1 MFGAPKHGTEN
12 VVWDRRLG
20 DDVHAFDLWYVEPA
34 DERGSGVRRTLTCTV
49 VPLRSSCPRLRVA
62 PRDVADE
69 VARAFGGEEVRL
81 ELEAFDRRFR
91 VETEDVRFTDAFL
104 DQRLMGALLRLPEG
118 VSVDV
123 NEDVLL
129 LSAPLLPAEQVLV
142 LFDTAV
148 AIGRW
153 IPRVVSSLFPR
164 DPNEG
169 RTSTAGSGGAGVP
182 SPPAP
187 ISLDRRLKARDRGRQ
202 FDVSSAKWQATRW
215 PERIDR
221 RGGTSAEHASGF
233 PSCSRSQHRVWN
245 GHPEGGAAGLG
256 ISPRSTMRSRVAS
269 TTGSGIGTA
278 ESNATV

>member
-1 MFGAPKHGTEN
+1 MLLCEHAGLEFTPMDLRLDTAWLPFPMFGAPKHGTEN

-34 DERGSGVRRTLTCTV
+34 DERGSGVRRTLTCAV

-91 VETEDVRFTDAFL
+91 VETEDVRFADAFL

-148 AIGRW
+148 AIRAPDPAGRLEPVP
-153 IPRVVSSLFPR
+153 PR
-164 DPNEG
+164 
-169 RTSTAGSGGAGVP
+169 
-182 SPPAP
+182 
-187 ISLDRRLKARDRGRQ
+187 
-202 FDVSSAKWQATRW
+202 
-215 PERIDR
+215 PER
-221 RGGTSAEHASGF
+221 GTHEHRWLQGCWS
-233 PSCSRSQHRVWN
+233 
-245 GHPEGGAAGLG
+245 PE
-256 ISPRSTMRSRVAS
+256 S
-269 TTGSGIGTA
+269 TGSDIA
-278 ESNATV
+278 